1 MDGLFL
7 PPTTFDFPISKPSI
21 LSTRRLR
28 RRHERLHRPVHRLF
42 WAAVPDSETAGC
54 IAKFAAR
61 ERAKHGLTGKLLQ
74 TNRFHVTLHH
84 VGDMDSPA
92 SPYQIDDQVRRATN
106 VVMPSFRVAFDR
118 AQSFRNGAFVL
129 AGDDGVI
136 GLDVLHQRLNDELDW
151 QPRPARRFTPHMT
164 LLYDRQRIEEQ
175 LIEPITWTVREIVL
189 VESLVGQTIHRHL
202 ARIPLASGGPRSGT
216 PCSHQHR

>member
-1 MDGLFL
+1 MDGLFV
-7 PPTTFDFPISKPSI
+7 PPPTFDFASTKPSM

-28 RRHERLHRPVHRLF
+28 RRHERLYGPVHRLF
-42 WAAVPDSETAGC
+42 LAAVPDYGMAGC
-54 IAKFAAR
+54 IAEFATR
-61 ERAKHGLTGKLLQ
+61 ERARHGLTGKLLQ
-74 TNRFHVTLHH
+74 TGRFHVTLHH
-84 VGDMDSPA
+84 VGDMDSPP
-92 SPYQIDDQVRRATN
+92 SLDQIDDLVRRAAN
-106 VVMPSFRVAFDR
+106 VVMPPFRVAFDR

-129 AGDDGVI
+129 SGDDGVI

-175 LIEPITWTVREIVL
+175 PIEPIMWTVREIVL

-202 ARIPLASGGPRSGT
+202 ARIPLS
-216 PCSHQHR
+216 

>member
-1 MDGLFL
+1 MDGLFV
-7 PPTTFDFPISKPSI
+7 PPPTFDFASRKPSM
-21 LSTRRLR
+21 LGTRRLR
-28 RRHERLHRPVHRLF
+28 RRHERLHGPVHRLF
-42 WAAVPDSETAGC
+42 LAAIPDSETAGC
-54 IAKFAAR
+54 IARFAAR

-74 TNRFHVTLHH
+74 TSRFHVTLHR
-84 VGDMDSPA
+84 VGDMDSP
-92 SPYQIDDQVRRATN
+92 PPTDQIDDLVRCATN

-129 AGDDGVI
+129 SGDDGVI

-175 LIEPITWTVREIVL
+175 PIEPIAWTVREIVL
-189 VESLVGQTIHRHL
+189 VESLVGQTIHHHL
-202 ARIPLASGGPRSGT
+202 ARIPLA
-216 PCSHQHR
+216 

>member
-1 MDGLFL
+1 MDGLFV
-7 PPTTFDFPISKPSI
+7 PPTTFDFARRRPSM

-28 RRHERLHRPVHRLF
+28 HRHEQLRGQVHRLF
-42 WAAVPDSETAGC
+42 LAAIPDSETAGC

-61 ERAKHGLTGKLLQ
+61 ERAKHGLTGKLLH

-84 VGDMDSPA
+84 VGDVDSP
-92 SPYQIDDQVRRATN
+92 PLPDQIDDLVRRATN
-106 VVMPSFRVAFDR
+106 VAMPAFRVAFDR

-129 AGDDGVI
+129 SGDDGII

-151 QPRPARRFTPHMT
+151 QPRPARRFTPHVT

-175 LIEPITWTVREIVL
+175 SIEPITWTVREIVL
-189 VESLVGQTIHRHL
+189 VESLVGQTTHRHL
-202 ARIPLASGGPRSGT
+202 ARIPLS
-216 PCSHQHR
+216 